1 MTSYKFPAIFDMD
14 EESTAIT
21 ITFPDLPGAIS
32 QGDDF
37 EDAMYMAGDLL
48 EGFLFLMKEDGEV
61 IPEPS
66 ASEAIELPEKAYI
79 QMIEVE
85 LTE

>member
-1 MTSYKFPAIFDMD
+1 MTTYKFPAIFETD
-14 EESTAIT
+14 EETLTIT

-32 QGDDF
+32 QGDDL
-37 EDAMYMAGDLL
+37 EDAMYMAGDVLV
-48 EGFLFLMKEDGEV
+48 GFLLIMIEDGET

-66 ASEAIELPEKAYI
+66 TTETIDLSEKAYI

>member
-1 MTSYKFPAIFDMD
+1 MTTYQFPAIFDPD
-14 EESTAIT
+14 EETKTIT

-37 EDAMYMAGDLL
+37 EDAMYMAGDVL
-48 EGFLFLMKEDGEV
+48 EGFLLIMIEDGEA

-66 ASEAIELPEKAYI
+66 ATETIDLSEKAYI

-85 LTE
+85 LAE